1 MCTLA
6 PLSHLCPSLAVVCSV
21 TKVAMIS
28 VRCFSL
34 IREPAVLKAPL
45 RACSIVR
52 RRPGSS
58 VFCRHVYR
66 CNTIIIDNSRCIG
79 QYRITRIFCGLR
91 MSQITR
97 TFNPNYCL
105 LARIVYI
112 YSRTSIIR
120 TPWFQKQAG

>member
-1 MCTLA
+1 MYTRDFIRQSTCRKYLCTLA

-58 VFCRHVYR
+58 VFCRNVYR
-66 CNTIIIDNSRCIG
+66 CRCNTNIYNIKQDLPILFLQIDEPSQSNTVRLWVLG
-79 QYRITRIFCGLR
+79 FLRIE
-91 MSQITR
+91 
-97 TFNPNYCL
+97 N
-105 LARIVYI
+105 LARY
-112 YSRTSIIR
+112 
-120 TPWFQKQAG
+120 